1 MLRALFTLFF
11 LIPVNITADA
21 LLSSPKLTLNSQ
33 GERVIEFKIQNSRIS
48 DDDIL
53 LKEYKSD
60 EPLNQTYVAYT
71 LLEDFSNYKTYS
83 IVLSNSYDANY
94 FNFKLVIKNELAKDI
109 FIFLPSKINS
119 SLQKNVPSK
128 PLKQNLENTR
138 KSNEE
143 TITIQPTISENIVDE
158 KIDESTKV
166 VKASE
171 ITTMWSIAS
180 NIQKE
185 SSDISIYQIMWSIYL
200 GNKDAFIDGNI
211 NLVRNDRDLMIPS
224 FAVMSGTSD
233 SEARASIL
241 AMNESYSLSI
251 APTIKSLLVLT
262 APKIKESP
270 KEVIKEVVEDQEVT
284 NIDLNDDLQ
293 DPKSI
298 IEQNTKTLEMVVESK
313 IAEDLLQET
322 KNIDNSESQEFN
334 LTDLLFVAFVSILSG
349 VLIALIYI
357 QLKSRQSKKIDYDFE
372 EAKDNSSSIQGLPKG
387 LSIENNKDEQQLDL
401 AVTYF
406 EMGDLENSKSILDE
420 IIRSSDNDKLK
431 QDAQN
436 LLDKF
441 TK

>member
-60 EPLNQTYVAYT
+60 EPLNQTYIAYT

-128 PLKQNLENTR
+128 PFKQNIENTR

-158 KIDESTKV
+158 KIDETAKV

-224 FAVMSGTSD
+224 FTVMSGTSD

-270 KEVIKEVVEDQEVT
+270 KEVTKEVVEDQGVA

>member
-60 EPLNQTYVAYT
+60 EPLNQAYIAYT

-128 PLKQNLENTR
+128 PFKQNIENTR

-158 KIDESTKV
+158 KIDETAKV

>member
-128 PLKQNLENTR
+128 PLKQNIENTR

-143 TITIQPTISENIVDE
+143 TTTIQPTISENIVDE
-158 KIDESTKV
+158 KIDETAKV

>member
-60 EPLNQTYVAYT
+60 EPLNQTYIAYT

-128 PLKQNLENTR
+128 PFKQNIENTR

-158 KIDESTKV
+158 KIDETAKV

-224 FAVMSGTSD
+224 FTVMSGTSD

-270 KEVIKEVVEDQEVT
+270 KEVTKEVVEDQGVA

-298 IEQNTKTLEMVVESK
+298 IEQNTKTLEMVVQSK

>member
-1 MLRALFTLFF
+1 VLRALFTLFF

-128 PLKQNLENTR
+128 PLKQNIENTR

-158 KIDESTKV
+158 KIDETAKV

-224 FAVMSGTSD
+224 FAVMSGTLE

>member
-119 SLQKNVPSK
+119 SLQKNVPTK
-128 PLKQNLENTR
+128 PLKQNIENTR

-158 KIDESTKV
+158 KIDETAKV

-211 NLVRNDRDLMIPS
+211 NLVRNDRDLIIPS

>member
-128 PLKQNLENTR
+128 PFKQNIENTR

-158 KIDESTKV
+158 KIDETTKII
-166 VKASE
+166 KASE

-224 FAVMSGTSD
+224 FTVMSGTSD

-313 IAEDLLQET
+313 IAKDLLQET

>member
-60 EPLNQTYVAYT
+60 EPLNKTYVAYT

-128 PLKQNLENTR
+128 PLKQNIENTR

-158 KIDESTKV
+158 KIDETAKV

>member
-60 EPLNQTYVAYT
+60 EPLNQTYIAYT

-128 PLKQNLENTR
+128 PFKQNIENTR

-158 KIDESTKV
+158 KIDETAKV

-224 FAVMSGTSD
+224 FTVMSGTSD

-251 APTIKSLLVLT
+251 VPTIKSLLVLT

-298 IEQNTKTLEMVVESK
+298 IEQNTKTLEMVVQSK

>member
-1 MLRALFTLFF
+1 VLRALFTLFF

-60 EPLNQTYVAYT
+60 EPLNQAYIAYT

-83 IVLSNSYDANY
+83 IVLSTSYDANY

-128 PLKQNLENTR
+128 PLKQNIENTR

-158 KIDESTKV
+158 KIDETTKII
-166 VKASE
+166 KASE

-224 FAVMSGTSD
+224 FAIMSGTSD

-313 IAEDLLQET
+313 IAKDLLQET
-322 KNIDNSESQEFN
+322 KNIDNSESQGFN

>member
-60 EPLNQTYVAYT
+60 DPLNQTYIAYT

-128 PLKQNLENTR
+128 PLKQNIENTR

-158 KIDESTKV
+158 KIDETAKV

-270 KEVIKEVVEDQEVT
+270 KEIIKEVVEDQEVT

>member
-1 MLRALFTLFF
+1 VLRALFTLFF

-60 EPLNQTYVAYT
+60 EPLNQTYIAYT

-83 IVLSNSYDANY
+83 IVLNNSYDANY

-128 PLKQNLENTR
+128 PLKQNIENTR

-158 KIDESTKV
+158 KIDETTKII
-166 VKASE
+166 KASE

-211 NLVRNDRDLMIPS
+211 NLVRNDRDLIIPS

>member
-60 EPLNQTYVAYT
+60 DPLNQTYVAYT

-128 PLKQNLENTR
+128 PLKQNIENTR

-158 KIDESTKV
+158 KIDETAKV

>member
-71 LLEDFSNYKTYS
+71 LFEDFSNYKTYS

-128 PLKQNLENTR
+128 PLKQNIENTR

-158 KIDESTKV
+158 KIDETTKII
-166 VKASE
+166 KASE

-224 FAVMSGTSD
+224 FAIMSGTSD

>member
-11 LIPVNITADA
+11 LITVNITADA

-60 EPLNQTYVAYT
+60 EPLNQTYIAYT

-128 PLKQNLENTR
+128 PLKPNIENTR

-158 KIDESTKV
+158 KIDESTKLLI
-166 VKASE
+166 ASE

-180 NIQKE
+180 NIQEE

-224 FAVMSGTSD
+224 FTVMSGISD

-241 AMNESYSLSI
+241 AMNKSYSLSI

-262 APKIKESP
+262 APKVKESP
-270 KEVIKEVVEDQEVT
+270 KEVTKEVVEDKEVT

-298 IEQNTKTLEMVVESK
+298 IEQNTKILEMVVESK

-322 KNIDNSESQEFN
+322 KNIDNSESQEFT

>member
-60 EPLNQTYVAYT
+60 EPLNKTYVAYT

-128 PLKQNLENTR
+128 PLKQNIENTR

-143 TITIQPTISENIVDE
+143 TITIQPTISENIVGE
-158 KIDESTKV
+158 KIDETAKV

-372 EAKDNSSSIQGLPKG
+372 EAKDNSSSIHGLPKG

>member
-60 EPLNQTYVAYT
+60 EPLNQAYIAYT

-128 PLKQNLENTR
+128 PLKQNIENTR

-158 KIDESTKV
+158 KIDETAKV

-270 KEVIKEVVEDQEVT
+270 KEVIKEVVADQEVT

-387 LSIENNKDEQQLDL
+387 LSIENNKDVQQLDL

>member
-1 MLRALFTLFF
+1 VLRALFTLFF

-128 PLKQNLENTR
+128 PLKQNIENTR

-143 TITIQPTISENIVDE
+143 TITIQPTISKNIVDE
-158 KIDESTKV
+158 KIDETAKV

-171 ITTMWSIAS
+171 ITTMWSIAL

-298 IEQNTKTLEMVVESK
+298 IEKNTKTLEMVVESK

>member
-1 MLRALFTLFF
+1 VLRALFTLFF

-60 EPLNQTYVAYT
+60 EPLNQSYVAYT

-128 PLKQNLENTR
+128 PLKQNIENTR

-143 TITIQPTISENIVDE
+143 TITIQPTISENVVDE
-158 KIDESTKV
+158 KIDETTKII
-166 VKASE
+166 KASE

-211 NLVRNDRDLMIPS
+211 NLVRNDRDLIIPS

-298 IEQNTKTLEMVVESK
+298 IEQNTKTLEMVVQSK

-322 KNIDNSESQEFN
+322 KNIDNSESQGFN

>member
-60 EPLNQTYVAYT
+60 EPLNQAYIAYT

-128 PLKQNLENTR
+128 PLKQNIENTR

-158 KIDESTKV
+158 KIDETAKV

-211 NLVRNDRDLMIPS
+211 NLVRNDRDLIIPS

-270 KEVIKEVVEDQEVT
+270 KEVTKEVVEDQEVA

-322 KNIDNSESQEFN
+322 KNIDNSESQGFN

>member
-109 FIFLPSKINS
+109 FIFLPPKINS

-128 PLKQNLENTR
+128 PLKQNIKNTR

-158 KIDESTKV
+158 KIDETAKV

-224 FAVMSGTSD
+224 FTVMSGTSD

-270 KEVIKEVVEDQEVT
+270 KEIIKEVVEDQEVT

-313 IAEDLLQET
+313 MAEDLLQET

>member
-293 DPKSI
+293 DPKFI

>member
-60 EPLNQTYVAYT
+60 EPLNQAYIAYT

-128 PLKQNLENTR
+128 PLKQNIENTR

-322 KNIDNSESQEFN
+322 KNIDNSESQGFN

>member
-128 PLKQNLENTR
+128 PLKQNIENTR

-143 TITIQPTISENIVDE
+143 TITIQPTISENVVDE
-158 KIDESTKV
+158 KIDETTKII
-166 VKASE
+166 KASE

-224 FAVMSGTSD
+224 FAIMSGTSD

-313 IAEDLLQET
+313 IAKDLLQET

>member
-128 PLKQNLENTR
+128 PLKQNIENTR

-158 KIDESTKV
+158 KIDETAKV

-224 FAVMSGTSD
+224 FAIMSGTSD

-313 IAEDLLQET
+313 IAKDLLQET

>member
-48 DDDIL
+48 DDDLL

-60 EPLNQTYVAYT
+60 EPLNQTYIAYT

-128 PLKQNLENTR
+128 PLKQNIENTR

-158 KIDESTKV
+158 KIDETAKV

>member
-60 EPLNQTYVAYT
+60 EPLNQAYIAYT

-128 PLKQNLENTR
+128 PLKQNIENTR

-158 KIDESTKV
+158 KIDETAKV

-211 NLVRNDRDLMIPS
+211 NLVRNDRDLIIPS

-387 LSIENNKDEQQLDL
+387 LSIENNKDVQQLDL

>member
-60 EPLNQTYVAYT
+60 EPLNQTYIAYT

-128 PLKQNLENTR
+128 PLKQNIENTR

-143 TITIQPTISENIVDE
+143 TTTIQPTISENIVDE
-158 KIDESTKV
+158 KIDETAKV

>member
-11 LIPVNITADA
+11 LIPVNIIADA

-128 PLKQNLENTR
+128 PLKQNIENTR

-143 TITIQPTISENIVDE
+143 TITIQPTISENVVDE
-158 KIDESTKV
+158 KIDETTKII
-166 VKASE
+166 KASE

-211 NLVRNDRDLMIPS
+211 NLVRNDRDLIIPS
-224 FAVMSGTSD
+224 FAIMSGTSD

-313 IAEDLLQET
+313 IAKDLLQET

-436 LLDKF
+436 LLNKF

>member
-128 PLKQNLENTR
+128 PLKQNIENTR

-158 KIDESTKV
+158 KIDETTKII
-166 VKASE
+166 KASE

-180 NIQKE
+180 NIQKK

-224 FAVMSGTSD
+224 FAIMSGTSD

-313 IAEDLLQET
+313 IAKDLLQET

>member
-1 MLRALFTLFF
+1 M
-11 LIPVNITADA
+11 
-21 LLSSPKLTLNSQ
+21 
-33 GERVIEFKIQNSRIS
+33 
-48 DDDIL
+48 

-128 PLKQNLENTR
+128 PLKQNIENTR

-158 KIDESTKV
+158 KIDETAKV

-224 FAVMSGTSD
+224 FAIMSGTSD

>member
-60 EPLNQTYVAYT
+60 EPLNQTYIAYT

-128 PLKQNLENTR
+128 PLKQNIENTR

-158 KIDESTKV
+158 KIDETAKV

-224 FAVMSGTSD
+224 LTVMSGTSD

>member
-128 PLKQNLENTR
+128 PLKQKIENTR

-158 KIDESTKV
+158 KIDETAKV

-387 LSIENNKDEQQLDL
+387 LSIENNKDVQQLDL